1 MTGLKPFNPILGET
15 FQVKIGDTEVYTE
28 QTSHHPPILNFYIV
42 NPNFKCFGY
51 EAIEAT
57 TGANSVLAERKGK
70 YFIGLKDGTLYKIR
84 RPKMQ
89 LTGTTIGKRL
99 TNFIEEM
106 IVEDLVSKRIYFNI
120 KYLIFK
126 LKSF

>member
-15 FQVKIGDTEVYTE
+15 FQTKIGNTEVFIE

-42 NPNFKCFGY
+42 NPKFKCFGY

-70 YFIGLKDGTLYKIR
+70 YFIGLKDGTLYKVS

-89 LTGTTIGKRL
+89 LTGTTMGKRL
-99 TNFIEEM
+99 TNFLEELK
-106 IVEDLVSKRIYFNI
+106 IEDLVN
-120 KYLIFK
+120 
-126 LKSF
+126 